1 MKRTYKILNM
11 KEKFIFNLILSL
23 FISSNLF
30 PQGNIIYS
38 LQVTDNYN
46 KPISNLMISALETT
60 TFKTVK
66 GSTGKDGNIVLELN
80 KGKDWTISIGEIK
93 KCIYVSAVPNSIVE
107 MNEIYIYDLESYT
120 RKKEQDINRMNE
132 KFEIIEQLIKADSSF
147 IQPNCMLIIRM
158 KHPNGAMID
167 NVNVDVVNVKDSLIY
182 RSQTNDK
189 GEAYFILPNKN
200 KYDIDIND
208 FKNYTYSDFGEEY
221 VKRPFTIEFA
231 PTVVNEKVINDTIYQ
246 KVLSADNPS
255 SDRALIKINVSGGKR
270 NGINETIFLR
280 QLKTGKVFSAKSN
293 DNRNAYF
300 LVPINHIYMVDF
312 NYQKD
317 VDAINLMNS
326 KEMTRGEISVYY
338 SPDPR
343 LEYPESFIPTSENL
357 LIKCFNSF
365 LKKQFEKPKDK
376 PFLLKISSAKK
387 INKNSKEALFLLTLS
402 SSDTYGQGVRLPL
415 NIAFVLDKSGSM
427 YCCERSESLKKCLWD
442 IGNSLSNNDI
452 VSVVL
457 FDHDAVSVQHTNN
470 NHLDGFQVI
479 INNYAPSGGTNI
491 YRGLQV
497 GVEDIKKEYNANKS
511 NRIILLTDGYGIT
524 PPKEITDYVALK
536 NSEGIEFS
544 AIGLGNGYNQALLE
558 LIAREGNGTFNY
570 VDNSVDLS
578 DVFLKE
584 VKGAFNYI
592 VKDLKIE
599 VFYDENLIFSNLYGY
614 PVSDKSNDMISF
626 EIGKLPANVD
636 QIAYLKFKIDN
647 PSSEIES
654 NPLIVKVSYFDL
666 VQNKKISYEEKIK
679 LNWTEETNTELM
691 FDQEAKELY
700 AIAILNQSLKIMAEA
715 YENKDSKAAKEALN
729 NGVSQI
735 EEIFPDAKPKD
746 VKILFDEVNK
756 YIQLFNQMDK
766 NKE

>member
-1 MKRTYKILNM
+1 MKAI
-11 KEKFIFNLILSL
+11 FIFNLILSL

-30 PQGNIIYS
+30 SQGIIIYS
-38 LQVTDNYN
+38 LQVTDNDD

-60 TFKTVK
+60 TLKTVK
-66 GSTGKDGNIVLELN
+66 GSTGKDGNAVLELN
-80 KGKDWTISIGEIK
+80 NGKDWSISIGEIK
-93 KCIYVSAVPNSIVE
+93 ECINVSAIPYSIVE
-107 MNEIYIYDLESYT
+107 VNEIYIYDLESYT

-132 KFEIIEQLIKADSSF
+132 KFEVIEQSIKADSFF
-147 IQPNCMLIIRM
+147 IQPNCMLIIRI
-158 KHPNGAMID
+158 KHPNGAMLD
-167 NVNVDVVNVKDSLIY
+167 NVKVDIVNVKDSLIY
-182 RSQTNDK
+182 RSQTNNN

-208 FKNYTYSDFGEEY
+208 YKNYTYSDFGDEY
-221 VKRPFTIEFA
+221 VKRPFTIEYA
-231 PTVVNEKVINDTIYQ
+231 PTVVNEEVINDTIFQ
-246 KVLSADNPS
+246 KVLSTDNPS
-255 SDRALIKINVSGGKR
+255 SDRALITINVSGGKK
-270 NGINETIFLR
+270 NGVDETIFLR
-280 QLKTGKVFSAKSN
+280 QLKTGKVFSTKSN
-293 DNRNAYF
+293 NNRIAYF

-317 VDAINLMNS
+317 ADAINLMNS

-343 LEYPESFIPTSENL
+343 LEYPESFIPTSETL
-357 LIKCFNSF
+357 LIKSFNSF

-376 PFLLKISSAKK
+376 PFLLKILSAKN

-457 FDHDAVSVQHTNN
+457 FNEDAVSVQHSKD
-470 NHLDGFQVI
+470 NHLEGLQVI
-479 INNYAPSGGTNI
+479 INNYDPSGFTNI
-491 YRGLQV
+491 YKGLQV
-497 GVEDIKKEYNANKS
+497 GVEDVKKEYDANKS
-511 NRIILLTDGYGIT
+511 NRIILLTDGYGET
-524 PPKEITDYVALK
+524 PPKVITDYVELK
-536 NSEGIEFS
+536 SSEGIEFS
-544 AIGLGNGYNQALLE
+544 AIGLGNDYNQALLE
-558 LIAREGNGTFNY
+558 LIAKKGNGNFNY

-584 VKGAFNYI
+584 VKGAFNYF

-614 PVSDKSNDMISF
+614 PVSDKSDDKISF
-626 EIGKLPANVD
+626 EIGKLPANVN
-636 QIAYLKFKIDN
+636 QIAYLKFKINN

-679 LNWTEETNTELM
+679 LNWTEETNTELL
-691 FDQEAKELY
+691 FDQEEKELY

-715 YENKDSKAAKEALN
+715 YGNNDAKSAKEALN
-729 NGVSQI
+729 SGIIQI
-735 EEIFPDAKPKD
+735 EEIFPGAKPKD
-746 VKILFDEVNK
+746 VKNLFDIVNE
-756 YIQLFNQMDK
+756 YIQLLNQIDK
-766 NKE
+766 NMK